1 MLIRW
6 TRCKKATKLSKVAVF
21 LFKNKKYL
29 RFKQIKVSHSVYHVH
44 GTIFFLTSHGCSL
57 MHLDVCALLCK
68 FQPNWP
74 GFWYMFWNFLAFNHV
89 IYMPKKEESMV
100 ECLSAKLIWWHVS
113 QKWHKIPNFVCFSW
127 KTWMFL
133 AAKHRKKSQNSIIA
147 IMVFGRL
154 TLFSGMCHVQHQKL
168 YFTAIF
174 GISMKLIMP
183 VWKRKN
189 HIDHPVEFRDSKH
202 IHMLYDFCPKMPQ
215 IGLF

>member
-1 MLIRW
+1 MAQNPEFCVFFLKNLDVP
-6 TRCKKATKLSKVAVF
+6 RCKT
-21 LFKNKKYL
+21 
-29 RFKQIKVSHSVYHVH
+29 Q
-44 GTIFFLTSHGCSL
+44 
-57 MHLDVCALLCK
+57 
-68 FQPNWP
+68 
-74 GFWYMFWNFLAFNHV
+74 
-89 IYMPKKEESMV
+89 
-100 ECLSAKLIWWHVS
+100 
-113 QKWHKIPNFVCFSW
+113 
-127 KTWMFL
+127 
-133 AAKHRKKSQNSIIA
+133 KKSQNTIIA